1 MKALAIF
8 GIMLLA
14 VILDSWGD
22 AVYDIGKEA
31 HNGKKMGWGHTL
43 QAAAIGIL
51 FLFLP
56 MINWTHP
63 IADGIA
69 LAASYVAFR
78 FVFFDPAYN
87 IHRPGVSI
95 FYANGWKAG
104 MAVGGRIIWTVVA
117 LTFSIAVVIIEIL

>member
-8 GIMLLA
+8 GVMFLA
-14 VILDSWGD
+14 VILDGWGD
-22 AVYDIGKEA
+22 AKYDTGKEA
-31 HNGKKMGWGHTL
+31 HNAKLMDWGHTL
-43 QAAAIGIL
+43 QAAAIGFL

-56 MINWTHP
+56 MIDWTHP
-63 IADGIA
+63 IADGFA

-87 IHRPGVSI
+87 IHRGVSI

-104 MAVGGRIIWTVVA
+104 MAVGGRIIWTAVA
-117 LTFSIAVVIIEIL
+117 LTFSIAIVIIEIL